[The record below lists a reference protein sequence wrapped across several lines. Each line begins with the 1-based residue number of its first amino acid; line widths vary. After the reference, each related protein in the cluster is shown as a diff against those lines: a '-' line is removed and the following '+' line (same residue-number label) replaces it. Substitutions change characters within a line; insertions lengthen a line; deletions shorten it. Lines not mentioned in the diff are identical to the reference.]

1 MVNDNN
7 NAYFIQMLWRLKKKS
22 QVKHLPQCLVH
33 YRFPQKK
40 KKKKKT
46 YKMTI
51 ANFQFR
57 KQKIFSNGKVEKK
70 DGKIKK

>member
-1 MVNDNN
+1 MK
-7 NAYFIQMLWRLKKKS
+7 IKEKKS
-22 QVKHLPQCLVH
+22 SETFTTVFSTLQVST
-33 YRFPQKK
+33 
-40 KKKKKT
+40 KKKKT

>member
-22 QVKHLPQCLVH
+22 QVFTTVFSTLQVST
-33 YRFPQKK
+33 KK
-40 KKKKKT
+40 KKKKTTT